1 MIREF
6 FPTEPRYDLRVL
18 LNTVFQRA
26 TMNPA
31 ETAGEMKP
39 FWHASTTLFCP
50 LRLFICISMGHVS
63 YLLYTNSCTHYLLKS
78 LSLFEIS
85 DLDVCIPI
93 VREFSTVY
101 GQYWLLNKWMKS
113 E

>member
-6 FPTEPRYDLRVL
+6 FPTEPRYDIRVL

-26 TMNPA
+26 TMNHA

-50 LRLFICISMGHVS
+50 LRLLIAFA
-63 YLLYTNSCTHYLLKS
+63 
-78 LSLFEIS
+78 
-85 DLDVCIPI
+85 
-93 VREFSTVY
+93 
-101 GQYWLLNKWMKS
+101 
-113 E
+113 

>member
-50 LRLFICISMGHVS
+50 LRLLIAFA
-63 YLLYTNSCTHYLLKS
+63 
-78 LSLFEIS
+78 
-85 DLDVCIPI
+85 
-93 VREFSTVY
+93 
-101 GQYWLLNKWMKS
+101 
-113 E
+113 